1 MSWFYESNGEQ
12 KGPVTDT
19 ELDQLIAQ
27 GTVLPTTLVWR
38 EGLASWTPLAQA
50 RPSVPPPVPGAGTL
64 SGTATSPGTTQCA
77 SCGRVFPSS
86 DVVQIAGR
94 NICASCK
101 PAVLQD
107 LQQSG
112 ADLQIGE
119 LARTGPPWES
129 RETLGFFPA

>member
-1 MSWFYESNGEQ
+1 MSWFYEFNGEQ
-12 KGPVTDT
+12 KGPVTES

-50 RPSVPPPVPGAGTL
+50 RPSVPPPVPGTSSVGGTP
-64 SGTATSPGTTQCA
+64 TATGTTQCA

-107 LQQSG
+107 L
-112 ADLQIGE
+112 
-119 LARTGPPWES
+119 
-129 RETLGFFPA
+129 